1 MPAMNSTIG
10 QDMLPE
16 GGTVKVKL
24 NCSERALKECR
35 KLIHETRTT
44 ENKNKLK
51 LFGMFFKFVVL
62 SGESLREH

>member
-1 MPAMNSTIG
+1 MLVMNSTIG

-16 GGTVKVKL
+16 GGTVKV
-24 NCSERALKECR
+24 NCSERALKEYR